1 MGSLTLT
8 VTLAPAL
15 ARTRTRTLPL
25 PLTKVC
31 IVDSLADLLASQG
44 VEGIDD
50 MDADDTDELLDAFEA
65 ADGGGG
71 YKVSSSLLVT
81 RTNPNPNPSPDPD
94 PDPNPNPS
102 PNLHSVPSPSPNPIP
117 DPNPNQDL
125 VELRYHG
132 RVGRG
137 GGCHRGRLHRR
148 RRLLGEQDPRGAR
161 DARPTLPR
169 RRGERRAAGRRL
181 STLRRAR
188 GRAAAPRDMTYS
200 HS

>member
-15 ARTRTRTLPL
+15 ALTLPL

-50 MDADDTDELLDAFEA
+50 MDADTDELLDAFEA

-81 RTNPNPNPSPDPD
+81 RTTP
-94 PDPNPNPS
+94 
-102 PNLHSVPSPSPNPIP
+102 
-117 DPNPNQDL
+117 
-125 VELRYHG
+125 
-132 RVGRG
+132 
-137 GGCHRGRLHRR
+137 
-148 RRLLGEQDPRGAR
+148 
-161 DARPTLPR
+161 
-169 RRGERRAAGRRL
+169 
-181 STLRRAR
+181 
-188 GRAAAPRDMTYS
+188 
-200 HS
+200 